1 LWVPISSGALGA
13 ATGSVFMQLPSGKLS
28 VGEKVGY
35 SLGDAAANF
44 VFMTMILFQSNFYTD
59 VMGIAT
65 ATAGVILL
73 VARLWDAFFDPI
85 MGALADRTRT
95 RWGRFRPWIL
105 ATALPW
111 GIVMCLA
118 YTTPSDWSPQAI
130 VAYAFVTNVLLMTLY
145 SANNMPYSALGGVM
159 TGDAYER
166 TSLNAYRF
174 VAVNLAQL
182 AVAGFTLP
190 LVAKFATTYGSGATD
205 RATGWQVTMSI
216 WAVMCVVFFL
226 ITFATTR
233 ERVEPV
239 VEHKSSVSDDF
250 NSLLSNRPWLVMFV
264 MTLVHFTIL
273 SLRGGAFYN
282 YYHYFADKAAMYD
295 WLAKL
300 NLTGPPMG
308 EAAVARGG
316 LLEFLGWVVHADRSN
331 LAQSNVA
338 DVAQSVINVI
348 EKMVFIIMILISPM
362 LSAAFGKKAIAVVG
376 FGLTTIVSALFYFIA
391 PDQIGWMVTLTIAA
405 AIAYG
410 PTIPL
415 LWAMFA
421 DVADYGEWST
431 GRRNTGMIFAT
442 IGFALKAG
450 LSLGAFVLLMLLAR
464 YGYEPNQAQ
473 SPQALYGIRMCASI
487 FPTILFALCS
497 LLLTAYPINKYLTV
511 QVAEELAERRQA
523 TAGGT

>member
-1 LWVPISSGALGA
+1 MQA
-13 ATGSVFMQLPSGKLS
+13 ATQRLS
-28 VGEKVGY
+28 VVEKVGY

-44 VFMTMILFQSNFYTD
+44 VFMTMILFQANFYTD

-73 VARLWDAFFDPI
+73 VARLWDAFFDPV

-111 GIVMCLA
+111 GIVMYLA
-118 YTTPSDWSPQAI
+118 YSTPTGWSSQAI
-130 VAYAFVTNVLLMTLY
+130 VAYAFMTNVLLMTLY

-182 AVAGFTLP
+182 VVAGFTLP
-190 LVAKFATTYGSGATD
+190 LVAKFATAYGSGPAD
-205 RATGWQVTMSI
+205 RATGWQMTMGL

-233 ERVEPV
+233 ERIEPA
-239 VEHKSSVSDDF
+239 VEHKSSLRDDF
-250 NSLLSNRPWLVMFV
+250 SALLANRPWIVMFM

-282 YYHYFADKAAMYD
+282 YYHYFVDKQAMYD
-295 WLAKL
+295 WLARL
-300 NLTGPPMG
+300 HLTAPAAAG
-308 EAAVARGG
+308 AAVAPGG

-331 LAQSNVA
+331 LADSNVA

-348 EKMVFIIMILISPM
+348 EKSVFIIMILISPM
-362 LSAAFGKKAIAVVG
+362 LSAALGKKAIAVVG
-376 FGLTTIVSALFYFIA
+376 FAVTTILSALFYFLA

-431 GRRNTGMIFAT
+431 GRRTTGIIFAT

-473 SPQALYGIRMCASI
+473 SQPALFGIRMCASI
-487 FPTILFALCS
+487 YPTVLFAFCT
-497 LLLTAYPINKYLTV
+497 LLLTAYSINKQLTL
-511 QVAEELAERRQA
+511 QIADELAERRQA
-523 TAGGT
+523 TAAGR